1 MSDETV
7 RKEVTVSG
15 RVQGVFFRSS
25 LQEEAERRGV
35 SGWAENTS
43 EGDVR
48 AALEGPTESVDAVI
62 EWCRRGPSAA
72 DVNSVD
78 VREGAPSGEAGFTT
92 R

>member
-1 MSDETV
+1 MGEGQV

-35 SGWAENTS
+35 SGWAENTP
-43 EGDVR
+43 EGQVR
-48 AALEGPTESVDAVI
+48 AALEGPAESVEALI
-62 EWCRRGPSAA
+62 EWCRSGPSAA
-72 DVNSVD
+72 DVDSVD
-78 VREGAPSGEAGFTT
+78 VKEGTPKGESGFTT